1 MEFRFGG
8 KLEIGDFILIAY
20 TNCVFPGWYCG
31 EGRGTLQY
39 YSVYE
44 VINVDEQYNDFL
56 KNKDYVPL
64 YIAKKFVNG
73 FTKKSLW
80 KSYINSLYLT
90 RVIKVKH
97 PELLLTDEGDI
108 ENYQK
113 SKQILINLGIIKN

>member
-39 YSVYE
+39 YGMRELVFRH
-44 VINVDEQYNDFL
+44 EQYEDFL
-56 KNKDYVPL
+56 KNEDKYTLSV
-64 YIAKKFVNG
+64 AKRFANG

-80 KSYINSLYLT
+80 KSYINSPHLT

-97 PELLLTDEGDI
+97 PELLLTDEDDV